1 MRILKKIFILIYV
14 LNPITYLTV
23 YSIFTLIRQG
33 HLLIA
38 INDVLPMVAIYYLI
52 TSVLSAMFFEK
63 IIQKTKNADEK
74 S

>member
-1 MRILKKIFILIYV
+1 MRLLKKAFILIYV
-14 LNPITYLTV
+14 LNPMTYLTV
-23 YSIFTLIRQG
+23 YSIFTLIRRG
-33 HLLIA
+33 DLLIA